1 MGISDSIVQ
10 SSRVIGS
17 AVTSVI
23 NWEDIEICPICKTK
37 LVDGKCPKGHPI
49 KL

>member
-10 SSRVIGS
+10 SGRVIGS

-23 NWEDIEICPICKTK
+23 NWKDVEICPICKTQLK
-37 LVDGKCPKGHPI
+37 NGNCPKGHPI
-49 KL
+49 RR